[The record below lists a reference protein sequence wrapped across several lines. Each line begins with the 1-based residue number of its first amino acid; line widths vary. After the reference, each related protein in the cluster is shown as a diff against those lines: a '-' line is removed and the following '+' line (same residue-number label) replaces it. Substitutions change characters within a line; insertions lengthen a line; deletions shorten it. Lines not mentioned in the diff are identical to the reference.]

1 MAGKEPR
8 DSQASLVLRDA
19 QQIYES
25 CLVTIWVI
33 QSLTQYLF
41 QWKIYIFFNDYSF
54 LITKNIIF
62 SQSMAIVLLFKFHLL
77 LGQGWLT
84 KLDQGRFGIDF

>member
-8 DSQASLVLRDA
+8 DSHASLVLRDA

-25 CLVTIWVI
+25 YLVTIWVI

-62 SQSMAIVLLFKFHLL
+62 FSIHGYSAFI
-77 LGQGWLT
+77 
-84 KLDQGRFGIDF
+84 